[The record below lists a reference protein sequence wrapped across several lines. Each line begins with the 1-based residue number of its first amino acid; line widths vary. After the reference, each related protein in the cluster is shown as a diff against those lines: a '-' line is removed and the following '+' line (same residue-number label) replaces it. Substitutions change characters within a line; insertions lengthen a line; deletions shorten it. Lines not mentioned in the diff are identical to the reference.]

1 MVNVSDDGGSLGEG
15 SPVGHL
21 PLALLPL
28 LHLRKTHTA
37 QDGDDG
43 GEDDCTFV
51 LKQTLYKV
59 PDSRI
64 ILTLVKCANAQMCK
78 CVKVQMCKR
87 VVRWNPKPFANCCI
101 TLYGRLGL
109 IR

>member
-1 MVNVSDDGGSLGEG
+1 MVNGSDDGGSLGEG

-43 GEDDCTFV
+43 DDGDDGGGGDDDCTFV
-51 LKQTLYKV
+51 KHTLYRSQT
-59 PDSRI
+59 PGS
-64 ILTLVKCANAQMCK
+64 
-78 CVKVQMCKR
+78 
-87 VVRWNPKPFANCCI
+87 
-101 TLYGRLGL
+101 
-109 IR
+109 

>member
-1 MVNVSDDGGSLGEG
+1 MGNNNGSNVVGSLGEG

-43 GEDDCTFV
+43 DDGGDDDCIFE
-51 LKQTLYKV
+51 KHTLYR
-59 PDSRI
+59 S
-64 ILTLVKCANAQMCK
+64 LT
-78 CVKVQMCKR
+78 
-87 VVRWNPKPFANCCI
+87 PES
-101 TLYGRLGL
+101 Y
-109 IR
+109 